1 MINKIIKNRKGQVA
15 IWIILALAIVL
26 IISLIFFV
34 SKGKPN
40 IAQGV
45 DYGNPE
51 AFIDSCAK
59 NAILD
64 AEKIIVVQ
72 GGIVEPKN
80 FVVYNNISIIYMC
93 KNSGYFEP
101 CIQQHPF
108 LLSDMENEIIN
119 YAKPKIE
126 NCFQQLK
133 SELEKR
139 NNQVEY
145 TSFVLS
151 VNLIPDRIRSEISTY
166 IKVKNE
172 QEEKEYKD
180 FKIDLVSPA
189 YQLGR
194 IAINIA
200 NDEAKYCYFEY
211 VGYMALNPEFSIEKT
226 TLGDSTKIYSI
237 KDIKSGEKM
246 NTAIRGCAIPAGF

>member
-1 MINKIIKNRKGQVA
+1 MRKINSKRGQVA

-34 SKGKPN
+34 SRGKPV
-40 IAQGV
+40 ISQSV

-64 AEKIIVVQ
+64 AEKIIVPQ

-80 FVVYNNISIIYMC
+80 FVVYNNISIVYMC

-101 CIQQHPF
+101 CIQQHPS
-108 LLSDMENEIIN
+108 LLNDMENEIIN
-119 YAKPKIE
+119 YAKPKID

-139 NNQVEY
+139 NNEV
-145 TSFVLS
+145 TFNGFDFKVK
-151 VNLIPDRIRSEISTY
+151 LIPGRIRSEITTDM
-166 IKVKNE
+166 KVKNE
-172 QEEKEYKD
+172 QEVKEYKD
-180 FKIDLVSPA
+180 FKNDLVSSI
-189 YQLGR
+189 YELGR

-211 VGYMALNPEFSIEKT
+211 VGYMALNPEFLIEKT

-246 NTAIRGCAIPAGF
+246 NSAIRGCAIPAGF